1 VGTALEHYQGGQIK
15 KHEIGRY
22 VERTGNNKFIR
33 KKKLVIKPETEKK
46 LYWFY

>member
-22 VERTGNNKFIR
+22 VERTGNNKFI
-33 KKKLVIKPETEKK
+33 PETEKK
-46 LYWFY
+46 LYCFY